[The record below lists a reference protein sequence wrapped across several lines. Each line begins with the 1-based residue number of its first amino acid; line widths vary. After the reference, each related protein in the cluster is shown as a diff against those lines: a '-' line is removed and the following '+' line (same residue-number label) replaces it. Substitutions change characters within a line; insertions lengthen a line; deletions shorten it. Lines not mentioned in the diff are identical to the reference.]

1 MAIGSKGLHYNTLQT
16 HYLRSDTP
24 LSHTVASTTLGVI
37 PPGSIIIGAGVVIST
52 AFNAQSTNV
61 IDIGTTADPD
71 GLATDLAGGTIGLI
85 VADELATSNDLYT
98 TTDVTI
104 VASYAQTGTAA
115 TAGVGHVYVQFI
127 PPNPSIEA
135 TGAEAT

>member
-1 MAIGSKGLHYNTLQT
+1 MAISSKGLQYNTLQT
-16 HYLRSDTP
+16 HYLRGTLLFSNGTI
-24 LSHTVASTTLGVI
+24 TLGVI

-52 AFNAQSTNV
+52 AFNAGTTNV
-61 IDIGTTADPD
+61 IDIGTNADPD

-115 TAGVGHVYVQFI
+115 TAGLGHVFVQFI
-127 PPNPSIEA
+127 PPDPSIEP
-135 TGAEAT
+135 TGAEA

>member
-1 MAIGSKGLHYNTLQT
+1 MAIASKGLHYNTMQT
-16 HYLRSDTP
+16 HYLRGTLLFSDGTI
-24 LSHTVASTTLGVI
+24 TLGVI

-52 AFNAQSTNV
+52 AFNAASTNV
-61 IDIGTTADPD
+61 IDIGTNADPD

-104 VASYAQTGTAA
+104 TATYAQTGTAA
-115 TAGVGHVYVQFI
+115 TAGVGHVFVQFI
-127 PPNPSIEA
+127 PPDPSIEP
-135 TGAEAT
+135 TGAEA

>member
-1 MAIGSKGLHYNTLQT
+1 MAIGSKGLRYNTLQT
-16 HYLRSDTP
+16 HYLRGTLTP
-24 LSHTVASTTLGVI
+24 SAASVTLGVV
-37 PPGSIIIGAGVVIST
+37 PPGSIIIGGGVVIST
-52 AFNAQSTNV
+52 VFNAGTTNV

-71 GLATDLAGGTIGLI
+71 GLATDLAAGTAGLI

-115 TAGVGHVYVQFI
+115 TTGVAHVFVQFI
-127 PPNPSIEA
+127 PLDPAIEPS
-135 TGAEAT
+135 GAEAT

>member
-1 MAIGSKGLHYNTLQT
+1 MAIASRGLHYNTMQT
-16 HYLRSDTP
+16 HYLRGTLLFSNGTI
-24 LSHTVASTTLGVI
+24 TLGVI
-37 PPGSIIIGAGVVIST
+37 PPGSIIISAGVVIST
-52 AFNAQSTNV
+52 AFNAGTTNV
-61 IDIGTTADPD
+61 IDIGTNADPD

-115 TAGVGHVYVQFI
+115 TAGLGHVFVEFI
-127 PPNPSIEA
+127 PPDPSIEP
-135 TGAEAT
+135 TGAEA

>member
-1 MAIGSKGLHYNTLQT
+1 MAISSKGLQYNTLQT
-16 HYLRSDTP
+16 HYLRGTLLFSDGTI
-24 LSHTVASTTLGVI
+24 TLGVI

-52 AFNAQSTNV
+52 AFNAASTNV
-61 IDIGTTADPD
+61 IDIGTNADPD

-115 TAGVGHVYVQFI
+115 TAGLGHVFVQFI
-127 PPNPSIEA
+127 PPNPSIEP
-135 TGAEAT
+135 TGAEA

>member
-1 MAIGSKGLHYNTLQT
+1 MAISSKGLHYNTKQT
-16 HYLRSDTP
+16 HYLRGQLSLTTP
-24 LSHTVASTTLGVI
+24 SITLGVV
-37 PPGSIIIGAGVVIST
+37 PPGSIIVSAGVVIST
-52 AFNAQSTNV
+52 VFNAASSNV

-71 GLATDLAGGTIGLI
+71 GLATDLAAGTVGLI
-85 VADELATSNDLYT
+85 VADELATSNDLYA

-115 TAGVGHVYVQFI
+115 TTGVGHVYVEFI
-127 PPNPSIEA
+127 PPDPSIEP

>member
-1 MAIGSKGLHYNTLQT
+1 MAISSKGLHYNTKQV
-16 HYLRSDTP
+16 HYLRGQLSLTTP
-24 LSHTVASTTLGVI
+24 SITLGVM
-37 PPGSIIIGAGVVIST
+37 PPGSIVVDAGVVIST
-52 AFNAQSTNV
+52 AFNAGSTNV

-71 GLATDLAGGTIGLI
+71 GLATGLAAGTIGNI
-85 VADELATSNDLYT
+85 KWDELATSNDLYA

-115 TAGVGHVYVQFI
+115 TAGVGHVYVTFI
-127 PPNPSIEA
+127 PPDPSIEP

>member
-1 MAIGSKGLHYNTLQT
+1 MALGSKGLRYNTLQT
-16 HYLRSDTP
+16 HYLRGTLTP
-24 LSHTVASTTLGVI
+24 SAASITLGVI
-37 PPGSIIIGAGVVIST
+37 PPGSIIIGGGVVIST
-52 AFNAQSTNV
+52 AFNAASTNV

-115 TAGVGHVYVQFI
+115 TAGVGHVFVQFI
-127 PPNPSIEA
+127 PPDPSIEA